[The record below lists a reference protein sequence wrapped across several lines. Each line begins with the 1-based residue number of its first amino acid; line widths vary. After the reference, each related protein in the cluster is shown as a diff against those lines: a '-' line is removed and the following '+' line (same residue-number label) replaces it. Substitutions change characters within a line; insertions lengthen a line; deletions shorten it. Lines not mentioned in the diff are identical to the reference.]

1 MLYKNN
7 PVLWYANLFAIDYF
21 NQMTEYSKYKWMKPY
36 QRALYEALSEEFNFK
51 NLTDVGN
58 FLGLNNPYH
67 GAKLIFEAQ
76 KQNLYLKKIVE
87 IKRESNKKIREL
99 ESTLSQITEFKTSI
113 ESSLDNLTT
122 SLHSIK
128 AIKNTFN
135 I

>member
-1 MLYKNN
+1 
-7 PVLWYANLFAIDYF
+7 
-21 NQMTEYSKYKWMKPY
+21 MTQDNKYKWMKPF
-36 QRALYEALSEEFNFK
+36 QRSLYDSLCTEFGFS

-87 IKRESNKKIREL
+87 IKRDSNKKITEL
-99 ESTLSQITEFKTSI
+99 ERTLREITQFKSSI
-113 ESSLDNLTT
+113 ENSLENLTT

-128 AIKNTFN
+128 AIKNSFN